1 MEILKGY
8 IDRISYQNEENGYTV
23 MSLVTSGGSE
33 TCVGMAKGYDAGET
47 VELEGE
53 YVEHAVYGRQLKFS
67 SIRSVPPVDR
77 ISVIRYLGSGAIRG
91 LGEKMATRIVD
102 RFGEDTFRIM
112 EEEPERLAEVKGV
125 SERMAREITDQL
137 VEKREQRAALLF
149 LQQYGI
155 SQALADKICAIYGD
169 ELYNVFR
176 NNPYRLAEDVPA
188 VGFKRADA
196 IAQKAGIARDS
207 EYRIRCALEYNLGQL
222 AQEGH
227 CYYPSEELCRVTAD
241 MLGLDTE
248 LVKEQLPAL
257 AIDHRLRI
265 LRAEDGERVYLNS
278 YYRAE
283 SYCAQR
289 LLELKEA
296 FHRSR
301 SAAEPAADAG
311 EGIELDTLQKEAV
324 RLSADSGVLILSGG
338 PGTGKTTTINEIL
351 KRLEAEG
358 SSFALAAPTGRA
370 AKRIQETCGYE
381 AQTLHRL
388 LEIGPDEDRGGVFRF
403 GKGED
408 EPLDLDCVIVDE
420 VSMVDIHLLRALL
433 AAIPNGARLILVGDV
448 DQLPSVGPGQVL
460 RDIMNSEAF
469 PVVRLKKVF
478 RQAGESHIVSYAHCI
493 NRGEVPDLSVKYEDF
508 FLLEKD
514 SSEVICHYIVELIR
528 DVLPR
533 RLGLAQSDIQV
544 LTPMRRGNLGVEA
557 LNTLLQE
564 RLNPPAKD
572 RQEVRFGDML
582 FREGDRVM
590 QIKNDYQLEWE
601 VEGRYGVI
609 VDNGRGVFNG
619 DTGVV
624 REINSYLKLMKV
636 EFDDHRTVYYPF
648 QLLEELE
655 PAYAVTIH
663 KAQGSEYPL
672 VILPLLSGPRMLMSR
687 NLLYTAVTRA
697 KRCVIILGLRSTVQQ
712 MIENAHV
719 QHRYTSLEERIRDI
733 AGTRSGAAEEEG
745 SAG

>member
-23 MSLVTSGGSE
+23 MSLVTREGSE
-33 TCVGMAKGYDAGET
+33 TCVGTAKGYDAGET

-53 YVEHAVYGRQLKFS
+53 YVEHAVYGRQLKFT
-67 SIRSVPPVDR
+67 SIRSVPPEDR

-91 LGEKMATRIVD
+91 LGEKLATRIVD
-102 RFGEDTFRIM
+102 RFGDDTFRIM

-125 SERMAREITDQL
+125 SARMAREITDQL

-155 SQALADKICAIYGD
+155 GQILADKICAIYGD
-169 ELYNVFR
+169 ELYTVFR

-196 IAQKAGIARDS
+196 IAQKAGIAKDS
-207 EYRIRCALEYNLGQL
+207 EYRIRCALQYGLGQL

-227 CYYPSEELCRVTAD
+227 CYYPADKLCSWIGE
-241 MLGLDTE
+241 MLGLDEMT
-248 LVKEQLPAL
+248 VREQLPAL

-265 LRAEDGERVYLNS
+265 LRTEEGERVYLNS

-283 SYCAQR
+283 SYCAQK
-289 LLELKEA
+289 LLELKEG
-296 FHRSR
+296 FHGSGRGTEV
-301 SAAEPAADAG
+301 APDAG
-311 EGIELDTLQKEAV
+311 DGIELDELQQEAV
-324 RLSADSGVLILSGG
+324 RLSAQCGVLILSGG
-338 PGTGKTTTINEIL
+338 PGTGKTTTINAIL
-351 KRLEAEG
+351 NRLEAEG
-358 SSFALAAPTGRA
+358 LSFALAAPTGRA
-370 AKRIQETCGYE
+370 AKRMQETCGYE

-388 LEIGPDEDRGGVFRF
+388 LEIGPDDEKGGAFRF
-403 GKGED
+403 GKGEE
-408 EPLDLDCVIVDE
+408 EPLECDCVIVDE
-420 VSMVDIHLLRALL
+420 MSMVDIHLLRALL
-433 AAIPNGARLILVGDV
+433 AAVPVGARLILVGDV

-478 RQAGESHIVSYAHCI
+478 RQAGESHIVQYAHCI
-493 NRGEVPDLSVKYEDF
+493 NRGEQPDLSVKYEDF

-533 RLGLAQSDIQV
+533 RLGLNASDIQV
-544 LTPMRRGNLGVEA
+544 LTPMRRGSLGVEA
-557 LNTLLQE
+557 LNVLLQE
-564 RLNPPAKD
+564 RLNPPSKEKE
-572 RQEVRFGDML
+572 EVRFGDML

-601 VEGRYGVI
+601 IEGKYGVV

-636 EFDDHRTVYYPF
+636 EFDDHRSVYYPF

-655 PAYAVTIH
+655 TAYAVTIH

-697 KRCVIILGLRSTVQQ
+697 KRCVIILGQQSTVRQ

-719 QHRYTSLEERIRDI
+719 QQRYTSLEERIREA
-733 AGTRSGAAEEEG
+733 AGQPAAVRDE
-745 SAG
+745 